1 MLIGD
6 AGYGLVYI
14 LLAMFMQR
22 KMKHLKDKRVFSL
35 VYLLSSCAVVW
46 GLITG
51 IFFGPHKWLRPLIPY
66 FSKDINTQAFCF
78 LIGTTQLSIAHL
90 WKFLRKWPS
99 LKALSDIGWVFIL
112 WAAYLLANTLIL
124 SKTFPVFG
132 KYFFIIGAAL
142 VILFTNPLRN
152 IFKGIGIGLGDFL
165 LKVMGSF
172 GDIVSYVRLFAVGA
186 AGVAI
191 AAAFN
196 QMAAGVGT
204 RTFIA
209 GLICFIILFL
219 GHTLNIVM
227 GILAVLVHG
236 VRLNV
241 LEFSGHLD
249 MEWSGVEYA
258 PFKEA

>member
-1 MLIGD
+1 
-6 AGYGLVYI
+6 
-14 LLAMFMQR
+14 
-22 KMKHLKDKRVFSL
+22 
-35 VYLLSSCAVVW
+35 
-46 GLITG
+46 
-51 IFFGPHKWLRPLIPY
+51 
-66 FSKDINTQAFCF
+66 
-78 LIGTTQLSIAHL
+78 LSIAHA

-112 WAAYLLANTLIL
+112 WTAYFLANTLIL
-124 SKTFPVFG
+124 NKAFPVFG

-142 VILFTNPLRN
+142 VILFTNPARN
-152 IFKGIGIGLGDFL
+152 IFKGIGLGLGDFL
-165 LKVMGSF
+165 LKLMGSF

-191 AAAFN
+191 AGAFN
-196 QMAAGVGT
+196 HMALAIGA
-204 RTFIA
+204 RTLLT
-209 GLICFIILFL
+209 GLVCFIILFL

-249 MEWSGVEYA
+249 MEWSGTEYA
-258 PFKEA
+258 PFKQT